1 MKMILKVSGY
11 FVPGSLDPVMMP
23 AMTVC
28 DDDNGV
34 REAAVKGATI
44 IANLLNNKHKY
55 YDSLLAWCC
64 LEEASAALSSCP
76 DFAAVAGGVRPEKKD
91 RRKRL

>member
-44 IANLLNNKHKY
+44 IANLLNTKHKY
-55 YDSLLAWCC
+55 
-64 LEEASAALSSCP
+64 
-76 DFAAVAGGVRPEKKD
+76 
-91 RRKRL
+91 